1 MKRTLPTS
9 WRNTTDTSS
18 DSMDID
24 NSTDENILSE
34 DSPSEETDSI
44 VDSVV
49 DSEDSFGTD
58 SEDSFFDAF
67 ATETEDDTSDDDE
80 DAKIEILRQFR
91 KAAEDSE
98 TDFFKRMS
106 RLRIVKRPSDD
117 TDEETESET
126 LSSFK
131 KMRLR

>member
-9 WRNTTDTSS
+9 WGNTDQSS

-24 NSTDENILSE
+24 DSTDENILSE

-44 VDSVV
+44 VDSET
-49 DSEDSFGTD
+49 DSEDSFETD

-67 ATETEDDTSDDDE
+67 AVETEEDGGDSDDNE
-80 DAKIEILRQFR
+80 EEKIEIFRKIR

-98 TDFFKRMS
+98 TDFFHRMS
-106 RLRIVKRPSDD
+106 RLRIEKRPSDD
-117 TDEETESET
+117 TNTDTDIESS
-126 LSSFK
+126 LK

>member
-9 WRNTTDTSS
+9 WGNTT

-24 NSTDENILSE
+24 DSTDENILSE

-44 VDSVV
+44 VDSDV
-49 DSEDSFGTD
+49 DSED

-67 ATETEDDTSDDDE
+67 AVETEEDGGDSDNDEDDE
-80 DAKIEILRQFR
+80 DKKIQVFRKIR

-98 TDFFKRMS
+98 TDFFNRMS
-106 RLRIVKRPSDD
+106 RLRIEKRPSDD
-117 TDEETESET
+117 TDTDTDIESS
-126 LSSFK
+126 LK
-131 KMRLR
+131 KMRLH